1 MSSKKFIIQVVGPT
15 AVGKTSLA
23 ISLAKY
29 FNTEIISFDSRQC
42 YQELRI
48 GVARPSE
55 EELSEVKHH
64 FIASHSIREA
74 LNAAWYEEYA
84 LQLTNTLFEKY
95 SVLVMVGGTG
105 LYWNAFAKGMD
116 SIPSI
121 DPSVRA
127 ELVSAY
133 EKKGMDWLVATLQK
147 KDPAFAAE
155 GEMKNPQRMLR
166 ALEVVTAT
174 GHSILQYRNQEKKAR
189 DFTVISIGL
198 ELPRQELVERINAR
212 VDQMMEQ
219 GLLEEVKSLFPFA
232 SLNALQTVGYAELFA
247 YLNHEISLAE
257 AIEKIKIN
265 TRQYAKRQMTWFK
278 RDASTTWFP
287 PNASQEVLQLIAEKM
302 R

>member
-23 ISLAKY
+23 ITLAKH
-29 FNTEIISFDSRQC
+29 FKTEIISFDSRQC

-48 GVARPSE
+48 GVARPLE
-55 EELSEVKHH
+55 EELSEVKHY
-64 FIASHSIREA
+64 FIASHSIHEP

-84 LQLTNTLFEKY
+84 LQLTKNLFETHQ
-95 SVLVMVGGTG
+95 VIVMVGGTG

-116 SIPSI
+116 PLPAI
-121 DPSVRA
+121 DPSIRGA
-127 ELVSAY
+127 LVSNY
-133 EKKGMDWLVATLQK
+133 EKNGMDWLVATLQE
-147 KDPAFAAE
+147 KDPVFAVA

-174 GHSILQYRNQEKKAR
+174 GQSILQYRNQEKQVR
-189 DFTVISIGL
+189 DFTVISIGI
-198 ELPRQELVERINAR
+198 ELPRQELVERIHTR
-212 VDQMMEQ
+212 VDLMMEQ
-219 GLLEEVKSLFPFA
+219 GLLEEVKLLLPFA

-247 YLNHEISLAE
+247 YLNQEILLTE
-257 AIEKIKIN
+257 AVEKIKIN

-278 RDASTTWFP
+278 RDPATTWFSP
-287 PNASQEVLQLIAEKM
+287 GASQEVLQLIAEKL

>member
-23 ISLAKY
+23 ITLAKH
-29 FNTEIISFDSRQC
+29 FKTEIISFDSRQC

-48 GVARPSE
+48 GVARPLE
-55 EELSEVKHH
+55 EELSEVKHY
-64 FIASHSIREA
+64 FIASHSIHEP

-84 LQLTNTLFEKY
+84 LQLTKNLFETHQ
-95 SVLVMVGGTG
+95 VIVMVGGTG

-116 SIPSI
+116 PLPAI
-121 DPSVRA
+121 DPSIRA
-127 ELVSAY
+127 ALVSNY
-133 EKKGMDWLVATLQK
+133 EKNGMDWLVATLLE
-147 KDPAFAAE
+147 KDPVFAVA

-174 GHSILQYRNQEKKAR
+174 GQSILQYRNQEKQVR
-189 DFTVISIGL
+189 DFTVISIGI
-198 ELPRQELVERINAR
+198 ELPRQELVERIHTR
-212 VDQMMEQ
+212 VDLMMEQ
-219 GLLEEVKSLFPFA
+219 GLLEEVKLLLPFA

-247 YLNHEISLAE
+247 YLNQEISLTE
-257 AIEKIKIN
+257 AVEKIKIN

-278 RDASTTWFP
+278 RDPATTWFSP
-287 PNASQEVLQLIAEKM
+287 GASQEVLQLIAEKL

>member
-23 ISLAKY
+23 ITLAKH
-29 FNTEIISFDSRQC
+29 FKTEIISFDSRQC

-48 GVARPSE
+48 GVARPLE
-55 EELSEVKHH
+55 EELSEVKHY
-64 FIASHSIREA
+64 FIASHSIHEP

-84 LQLTNTLFEKY
+84 LQLTKNLFETHQ
-95 SVLVMVGGTG
+95 VIVMVGGTG

-116 SIPSI
+116 PLPAI
-121 DPSVRA
+121 DPSIRA
-127 ELVSAY
+127 ALVNNF
-133 EKKGMDWLVATLQK
+133 EKNGMDWLVATLQE
-147 KDPAFAAE
+147 KDPVFAVA

-174 GHSILQYRNQEKKAR
+174 GQSILQYRNQEKQVR
-189 DFTVISIGL
+189 DFTVISIGI
-198 ELPRQELVERINAR
+198 ELPRQELVERIHTR
-212 VDQMMEQ
+212 VDLMMEQ
-219 GLLEEVKSLFPFA
+219 GLLEEVKLLLPFA

-247 YLNHEISLAE
+247 YLNQEISLTE
-257 AIEKIKIN
+257 AVEKIKIN

-278 RDASTTWFP
+278 RDPATTWFSP
-287 PNASQEVLQLIAEKM
+287 GASQEVLQLIAEKL